1 MSPSA
6 KWVMQMQNMDGKQVI
21 GIAAVGEKVFFA
33 NCYYFNEG
41 IRSGDSKWM
50 NNMFFSNVYKGIQS
64 KVSEDGKII
73 TVDTLRNIM
82 ANINF
87 TDLAP
92 EKNYWENL
100 IRTATEQQLTQ
111 EDVSRVI
118 QEQLGVQPDQSLV
131 ISALLSAA
139 TDNAKEL
146 ILSKLMLV
154 LIWPVCIYI

>member
-1 MSPSA
+1 
-6 KWVMQMQNMDGKQVI
+6 
-21 GIAAVGEKVFFA
+21 
-33 NCYYFNEG
+33 
-41 IRSGDSKWM
+41 M

-118 QEQLGVQPDQSLV
+118 QEQLVVQPDQSLV

-146 ILSKLMLV
+146 IKSLQLIYNKLRQAAITQEISEIV
-154 LIWPVCIYI
+154 GGAAAV